1 MNLLKIMEKIEKFVE
16 ERKWEK
22 YHKPKNIAIS
32 IVIEACELLEHF
44 QWKDLDYKEIEE
56 EKKREIEGEIA
67 DVMIYCLLFMKYL
80 ESNVE
85 KVIMEKIKKNEEK
98 YKI

>member
-1 MNLLKIMEKIEKFVE
+1 MSLNKIMEKIEKFVE

-22 YHKPKNIAIS
+22 YHKPKNVAIS

-44 QWKDLDYKEIEE
+44 QWEDLDYREIGE
-56 EKKREIEGEIA
+56 EKKRKIEEEIA

-80 ESNVE
+80 KSNVE
-85 KVIMEKIKKNEEK
+85 RVITEKIRKNEEK